1 MTMCSTLLSHAT
13 IQTICLSFELGFTPP
28 VPITTI
34 AKRALTFSLPC
45 KLSYQHPLP
54 QSEPRYSPVKKQPI
68 FKRAAKPPQ
77 QASPRA
83 AGLSCKQQ
91 GWRDAEQSKGT
102 SGPREAR
109 GEGTSG
115 RERLE
120 ARVCQG
126 LRGRREEARDER

>member
-1 MTMCSTLLSHAT
+1 MKKKSGIDRRERDKKKKT
-13 IQTICLSFELGFTPP
+13 FELGFCLWYPSP
-28 VPITTI
+28 QLQ
-34 AKRALTFSLPC
+34 ALTFLLPC

-91 GWRDAEQSKGT
+91 YYAH
-102 SGPREAR
+102 REKP
-109 GEGTSG
+109 
-115 RERLE
+115 
-120 ARVCQG
+120 
-126 LRGRREEARDER
+126 